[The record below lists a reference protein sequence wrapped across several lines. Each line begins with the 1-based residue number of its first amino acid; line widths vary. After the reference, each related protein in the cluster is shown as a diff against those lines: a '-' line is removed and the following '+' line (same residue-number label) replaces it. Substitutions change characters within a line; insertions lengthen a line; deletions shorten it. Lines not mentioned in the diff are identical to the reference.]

1 MCGTGWYL
9 VVLGQYG
16 AVLVGTWCYKLSHET
31 STGHPTL
38 LKPFILQLLSENQ
51 MLYFGFK
58 NAICCFALWWV
69 YWLLISIE
77 YTCATVVHMCSKALT
92 SRSLHV
98 CREFCRLM
106 WTLRLWNIR
115 LDFVIKPLKSTV
127 KGMECFKLIKSHI
140 QSHSYTRQIFDKYL
154 MGWTGLLKIVY
165 FPKFYWLKK
174 ISSLFQL
181 HDVIW
186 TFLFQFQL
194 CNISLFKLLQKN

>member
-1 MCGTGWYL
+1 MRF
-9 VVLGQYG
+9 VVLLCNGCRNR
-16 AVLVGTWCYKLSHET
+16 V
-31 STGHPTL
+31 
-38 LKPFILQLLSENQ
+38 N
-51 MLYFGFK
+51 
-58 NAICCFALWWV
+58 
-69 YWLLISIE
+69 WLLNSIE
-77 YTCATVVHMCSKALT
+77 YTCAVVICRCTKALA
-92 SRSLHV
+92 SRSLHA

-106 WTLRLWNIR
+106 WTLRRWNIR

-174 ISSLFQL
+174 ISSFFQL

-194 CNISLFKLLQKN
+194 WNISLFKLLQKTKYC